1 MKFQPDRTT
10 APTINGYGEG
20 WLSIGPEEFH
30 HSLIIGSDG
39 YQKNWDCSH
48 FDNLSAEHF
57 APLALLN
64 AELVIF
70 GSGTTTRFAPPQWL
84 QPLIAK
90 RIGVESMAT
99 AAACRT
105 YNVLATEG
113 RRVVA
118 ALLIEK

>member
-20 WLSIGPEEFH
+20 WLSVGTEKFH
-30 HSLIIGSDG
+30 HSIIVGSDG
-39 YQKNWDCSH
+39 FQQKWDCSK
-48 FDNLSAEHF
+48 FDDLSAEHF

-64 AELVIF
+64 AELIIF
-70 GSGTTTRFAPPQWL
+70 GSGAKTRFAPPQWL
-84 QPLIAK
+84 QPLINQK
-90 RIGVESMAT
+90 IGVESMDT
-99 AAACRT
+99 LAACRT